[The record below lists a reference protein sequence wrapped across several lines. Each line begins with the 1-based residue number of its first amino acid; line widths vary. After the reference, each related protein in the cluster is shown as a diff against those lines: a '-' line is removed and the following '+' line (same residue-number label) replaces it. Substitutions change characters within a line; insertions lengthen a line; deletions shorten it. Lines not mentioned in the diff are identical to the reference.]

1 VSEISAHAKTIESV
15 SAKPGRQ
22 DECAYMKV
30 ERSVDGLGSCHDG
43 LGNDLTPKDTYPTA
57 VTNI

>member
-1 VSEISAHAKTIESV
+1 MQRLFELGERETGV
-15 SAKPGRQ
+15 RQ

-30 ERSVDGLGSCHDG
+30 ERSVNGLGSCHNG

-57 VTNI
+57 VTNV